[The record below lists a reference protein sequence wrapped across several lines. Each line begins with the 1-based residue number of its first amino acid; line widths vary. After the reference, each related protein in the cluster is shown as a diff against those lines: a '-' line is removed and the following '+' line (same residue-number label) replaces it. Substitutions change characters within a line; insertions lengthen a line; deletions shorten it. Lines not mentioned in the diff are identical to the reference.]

1 MQVSV
6 VIPVYQAKNIIA
18 ELLRRLEISLL
29 KITSNYELLLIDD
42 GSTDN
47 SWQAIE
53 DAAYENKNIKAIK
66 LSRNFGQH
74 YAITAGLD
82 ACGGTWVI
90 VMDCDLQDR
99 PEEIPAL
106 YSKAME
112 GFDIV
117 FAQRINRT
125 DSFWKKVL
133 SKLFYKV
140 YSLLAG
146 IKYDGNVGNFGIYNK
161 KVIETLKTMREP
173 MRAFSP
179 MVRWVGFNKAFIT
192 VEHGERFS
200 GKSTYS
206 LRKVFSLAGDII
218 LAYSDK
224 PLKIIIQ
231 IGFLISFISFLIAV
245 YYLVIYFEGRIL
257 VPGYIS
263 IILSIWFL
271 GGLII
276 LNLGVIGLYISK
288 IFAGIKNRP
297 LYIIDK
303 SINI

>member
-1 MQVSV
+1 MLISI
-6 VIPVYQAKNIIA
+6 VIPVYQAEHIIP
-18 ELLRRLEISLL
+18 ELLRRLELSLQH
-29 KITSNYELLLIDD
+29 ITSDYEYILVED

-47 SWQAIE
+47 SWLVME
-53 DAAYENKNIKAIK
+53 AAARNNKNIKAIK

-74 YAITAGLD
+74 YAITAGVD
-82 ACGGTWVI
+82 SCKGDWVV

-106 YSKAME
+106 YNKVTE

-117 FAQRINRT
+117 YAKRNNRRDT
-125 DSFWKKVL
+125 FRKKTL
-133 SKLFYKV
+133 SKLFYKT
-140 YSLLAG
+140 YSFLAG
-146 IKYDGNVGNFGIYNK
+146 IKYDGHVANFGIYSR
-161 KVIETLKTMREP
+161 KVIEVLKTMKEP
-173 MRAFSP
+173 MRAFAP
-179 MVRWVGFNKAFIT
+179 MVRWLGFNKAFIK

-200 GKSTYS
+200 GRSTYN
-206 LRKVFSLAGDII
+206 LNKIFNLAGDII

-224 PLKIIIQ
+224 PLRIIIR
-231 IGFLISFISFLIAV
+231 IGFVISLISFLIAV
-245 YYLVIYFEGRIL
+245 YYLILYFSGRIL
-257 VPGYIS
+257 VPGYVS

>member
-1 MQVSV
+1 MQISV
-6 VIPVYQAKNIIA
+6 VIPVYQAQDIIP
-18 ELLRRLEISLL
+18 ELLRRLELSLL
-29 KITSNYELLLIDD
+29 NVTSAYELLLIED

-47 SWQAIE
+47 SWQVIA
-53 DAAYENKNIKAIK
+53 DAAAENKKIKAIK

-74 YAITAGLD
+74 YAITAGID
-82 ACGGTWVI
+82 VCCGDWVI

-106 YSKAME
+106 YNKAME

-117 FAQRINRT
+117 YAQRVNRK
-125 DSFWKKVL
+125 DSLWKKIF
-133 SKLFYKV
+133 SKLFYKI
-140 YSLLAG
+140 YSKLAG
-146 IKYDGNVGNFGIYNK
+146 IEYDGHVANFGIYRK
-161 KVIETLKTMREP
+161 KVITVLKNMREP

-179 MVRWVGFNKAFIT
+179 MVRWVGFNKAFIQ
-192 VEHGERFS
+192 VEHGRRFS
-200 GKSTYS
+200 GRSTYS
-206 LRKVFSLAGDII
+206 LNKVFNLAGDII

-224 PLKIIIQ
+224 PLKIIIR
-231 IGFLISFISFLIAV
+231 IGFIISFISFLIAV
-245 YYLVIYFEGRIL
+245 YYLIIYFEGRIL
-257 VPGYIS
+257 VPGYVS

>member
-1 MQVSV
+1 MVISI
-6 VIPVYQAKNIIA
+6 VIPVYMAGDIVP
-18 ELLRRLEISLL
+18 ELLRRLKLSLVNVTGDYEIILV
-29 KITSNYELLLIDD
+29 ED

-47 SWQAIE
+47 SWPVISAFAQ
-53 DAAYENKNIKAIK
+53 DNKKIKAIK

-82 ACGGTWVI
+82 AANGDWVV

-106 YSKAME
+106 YNKANE
-112 GFDIV
+112 GYDIV
-117 FAQRINRT
+117 YAQRINRR
-125 DSFWKKVL
+125 DSFWKKTF
-133 SKLFYKV
+133 SKMFYKV
-140 YSLLAG
+140 YSFLAG
-146 IKYDGNVGNFGIYNK
+146 IKYDGHVANFGIYSK
-161 KVIETLKTMREP
+161 KVIQVLKTMKEP
-173 MRAFSP
+173 MRAFAP
-179 MVRWVGFNKAFIT
+179 MVRWVGFKKAFIK

-200 GKSTYS
+200 GRSTYS
-206 LRKVFSLAGDII
+206 SKKIFNLAADII

-224 PLKIIIQ
+224 PLRIIIR
-231 IGFLISFISFLIAV
+231 IGFLISLISFLIAV
-245 YYLVIYFEGRIL
+245 YYLILYFAGRIL
-257 VPGYIS
+257 VPGYVS

-303 SINI
+303 SINF

>member
-1 MQVSV
+1 MQLSI
-6 VIPVYQAKNIIA
+6 VIPVYQAADIIP
-18 ELLRRLEISLL
+18 ELLRRLKLSLL
-29 KITSNYELLLIDD
+29 QITEDYELILIED

-47 SWQAIE
+47 SWQVIE
-53 DAAYENKNIKAIK
+53 ASARENDKIKAIK

-74 YAITAGLD
+74 YAITAGID
-82 ACGGTWVI
+82 ICAGDWII

-99 PEEIPAL
+99 PEEIPSLYNKAL
-106 YSKAME
+106 E

-117 FAQRINRT
+117 YAQRVNRQ
-125 DSFWKKVL
+125 DSFLKKSL
-133 SKLFYKV
+133 SGMFYKV
-140 YSLLAG
+140 YSFLAG
-146 IKYDGNVGNFGIYNK
+146 IKYNGHVANFGIYSK
-161 KVIETLKTMREP
+161 KVISVLKTMREP
-173 MRAFSP
+173 MRAFAP
-179 MVRWVGFNKAFIT
+179 MVRWVGFNKAFIK
-192 VEHGERFS
+192 VQHGERLS

-206 LRKVFSLAGDII
+206 INKIFNLAADII

-224 PLKIIIQ
+224 PLRIIIR
-231 IGFLISFISFLIAV
+231 IGFIISLVSFLIAV
-245 YYLVIYFEGRIL
+245 YYLVLYFTGRIL
-257 VPGYIS
+257 VPGYVS

-288 IFAGIKNRP
+288 IFAGIKDRP